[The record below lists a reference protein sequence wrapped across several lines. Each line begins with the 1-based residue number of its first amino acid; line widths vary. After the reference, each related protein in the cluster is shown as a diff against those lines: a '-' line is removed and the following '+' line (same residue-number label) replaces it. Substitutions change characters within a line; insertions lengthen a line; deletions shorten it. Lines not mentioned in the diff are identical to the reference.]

1 MASHSYA
8 TTLTWSGS
16 TGAGY
21 RDYSRDHAV
30 GAAPAEQVLGLSADP
45 AFRGSAH
52 LLNPE
57 QLVVAAAS
65 SCQLLS
71 FLAVAARAG
80 LDVVDYTDDA
90 TAVMDLAADPPR
102 LTSID
107 LHPVVTVAGDPES
120 AERLLA
126 EAHEQCYIANSL
138 RTPVTLHPRVLLAPP
153 TGESSS

>member
-8 TTLTWSGS
+8 TTLSWSGS
-16 TGAGY
+16 TGTGY
-21 RDYSRDHAV
+21 RAYSRDHEV
-30 GAAPAEQVLGLSADP
+30 SAAPAEQTLGLSADP
-45 AFRGSAH
+45 AFRGSAS

-102 LTSID
+102 LTTID
-107 LHPVVTVAGDPES
+107 LHPVVTVVGDRE
-120 AERLLA
+120 ETLRLLA

-138 RTPVTLHPRVLLAPP
+138 RTPVTLHPRVVVREAATP
-153 TGESSS
+153 S